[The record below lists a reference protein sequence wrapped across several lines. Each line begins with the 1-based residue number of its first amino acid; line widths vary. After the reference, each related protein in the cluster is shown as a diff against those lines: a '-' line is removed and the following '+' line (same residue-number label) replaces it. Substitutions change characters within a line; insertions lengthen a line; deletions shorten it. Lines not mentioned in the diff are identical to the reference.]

1 MDNNVK
7 IDVSSLLVII
17 NKLKLYKE
25 ENQVL
30 VDNIKKTLSKLEK
43 DYISK
48 NNVIIKDKNK
58 SICLLLDSLFD
69 EKEMNIKYLE
79 DKIRDYSELDY
90 KEYIK
95 YYNLVND
102 IKED

>member
-58 SICLLLDSLFD
+58 SICLLLDRLFD